1 MELPEFR
8 ETREVRL
15 DTDALHRTA
24 VTMLTPSGFRV
35 ETERPGTLELIG
47 PGMTGTKQDPIVGCS
62 KIRIL
67 SDGRSVTLEAELGG
81 VRFLSNFVR
90 LFPLLL
96 TGGLLAVLSIVF
108 WFVLPN
114 ATTVVPILSGVLVV
128 DVGLWLVLGPVIARS
143 IEQRT
148 RTALGSFL
156 TNLISV
162 ASRG

>member
-1 MELPEFR
+1 MQMPDFR
-8 ETREVRL
+8 ETREIRL

-35 ETERPGTLELIG
+35 ETERPGVLELVG

-62 KIRIL
+62 RIRIL
-67 SDGRSVTLEAELGG
+67 SDGRSITLEAELGG
-81 VRFLSNFVR
+81 IRFMSKFVR

-114 ATTVVPILSGVLVV
+114 ATTVVPILVMVLIF
-128 DVGLWLVLGPVIARS
+128 DVTVWLVLGPVIARA